1 MLSSITHSHDLSC
14 FRPSLVLTPSLS
26 LSLLC
31 PDLFSG
37 KCPLAPA
44 KWYTHSTVHPK
55 WYTASHRSML
65 HALYSA
71 RALDMP
77 HSICPTLYAPLYMPH
92 SIHAHATHPS
102 RSSTRGGGED
112 GSYES
117 CSISITCKRP
127 DCSQP
132 GRWGQRCRCR
142 PARTH
147 TPAIWKP
154 PTCHDT
160 TLARRQASL
169 PYPTSGNGAI

>member
-1 MLSSITHSHDLSC
+1 MTCHAFVHHLSSHPLFLFLFCAQTSSLVNALWHPLNGTRTLECTHS
-14 FRPSLVLTPSLS
+14 R
-26 LSLLC
+26 
-31 PDLFSG
+31 
-37 KCPLAPA
+37 
-44 KWYTHSTVHPK
+44 
-55 WYTASHRSML
+55 
-65 HALYSA
+65 
-71 RALDMP
+71 
-77 HSICPTLYAPLYMPH
+77 YAPLYMPH

-154 PTCHDT
+154 PTCHNT